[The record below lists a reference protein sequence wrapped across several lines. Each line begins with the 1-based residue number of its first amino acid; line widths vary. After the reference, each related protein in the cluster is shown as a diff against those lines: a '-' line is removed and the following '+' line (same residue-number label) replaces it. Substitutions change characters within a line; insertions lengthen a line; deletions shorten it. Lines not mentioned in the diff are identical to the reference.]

1 MVLRVS
7 LPKEVS
13 GHHTV
18 WVTPQRGR
26 AVPVRYATA
35 NGRLYC
41 FGDNGLASVHD
52 GERVRAS
59 IRRIACGPSVAEFVA
74 TARSLPP
81 ASIDREALL
90 QLLEH
95 VPLGRTLDEV
105 EHNLEEHQ
113 RRRVIELIV

>member
-1 MVLRVS
+1 MLMS
-7 LPKEVS
+7 LPEEVS

-18 WVTPQRGR
+18 WVTPPGGR

-35 NGRLYC
+35 DGRMYC
-41 FGDNGLASVHD
+41 FGDDGLVGMHD

-59 IRRIACGPSVAEFVA
+59 IHRIACGPSVAEFFA
-74 TARSLPP
+74 TARKVPS

-105 EHNLEEHQ
+105 EHNLEEHRH
-113 RRRVIELIV
+113 RRIIELTA